1 MLSIP
6 RKHGFKL
13 PRFDALLQVADL
25 VKGLC
30 VDEALQRGNG
40 GQLLGRLVVA
50 LAKQKVGKKPVDS
63 DLFPQLI
70 ALVLVFCEIQLRG
83 RGGGRGRRGR
93 SLSIQERAWV
103 RKHWKLHTDN
113 VCCTHTHTHTHTH
126 IHTCTHTHLHTHA
139 HTHTHTHTCT
149 HTHTHMH
156 THAYTHA
163 GVCTLPHCLG
173 SCEVFDASQSHVKHV
188 LFSKFDFRCLNQNKA
203 PSSLQQRKRC
213 E

>member
-113 VCCTHTHTHTHTH
+113 VCCTHTHTHMHTHTH
-126 IHTCTHTHLHTHA
+126 I
-139 HTHTHTHTCT
+139 
-149 HTHTHMH
+149 HMH

-163 GVCTLPHCLG
+163 HTHIHIHMHTHTRTHAHTCIHTCRGVHAT
-173 SCEVFDASQSHVKHV
+173 
-188 LFSKFDFRCLNQNKA
+188 
-203 PSSLQQRKRC
+203 SLSRKL
-213 E
+213 